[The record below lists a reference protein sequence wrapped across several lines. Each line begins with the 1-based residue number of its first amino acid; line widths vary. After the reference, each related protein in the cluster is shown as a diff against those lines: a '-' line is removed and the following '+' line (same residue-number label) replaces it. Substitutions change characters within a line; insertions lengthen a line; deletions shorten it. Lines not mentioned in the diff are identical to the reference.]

1 MASGWISRFL
11 PTEQAEKLSEGLY
24 ISRSVALDFRH
35 LIHPMSPSPPS
46 SSSHAETLLSL
57 KRRIAALEELNAEL
71 CTPAERKR
79 YVLYPRT
86 HCKPLIFNSNS
97 QVLEGRVIRRLVCLT
112 ERVEDLVSE
121 FDRRTTL
128 GTTDG
133 SDAEAFES
141 SNTM

>member
-1 MASGWISRFL
+1 MSL
-11 PTEQAEKLSEGLY
+11 
-24 ISRSVALDFRH
+24 
-35 LIHPMSPSPPS
+35 SPSS

-57 KRRIAALEELNAEL
+57 KRRIAVLEELNTEL
-71 CTPAERKR
+71 RTPAERKG
-79 YVLYPRT
+79 YVLYPQT
-86 HCKPLIFNSNS
+86 HYNPLIFNSNS
-97 QVLEGRVIRRLVCLT
+97 QALEGRVIRRLMCLT

-141 SNTM
+141 SSTM